1 MWCHYNVM
9 TLTVALYL
17 QVIQRNLGGS
27 GQQVMILSVQ
37 SAGQSSVAARRR
49 RRGTDSDLDVLV
61 AVKKGGNSY
70 YRGNTLR
77 RRIQQMIPEL
87 ESAMG
92 LQVDKVCDR
101 MTFVTL
107 HWESLH
113 MHGNVLKE
121 HLDFTRPKS
130 TRADSRFAPS
140 QWKTVLLCND
150 ISHWLGASLELALS
164 TQCSR
169 VPV

>member
-1 MWCHYNVM
+1 M
-9 TLTVALYL
+9 TLYL

-101 MTFVTL
+101 MTFITL
-107 HWESLH
+107 HPCTWKCIEKRISISS
-113 MHGNVLKE
+113 G
-121 HLDFTRPKS
+121 PIS
-130 TRADSRFAPS
+130 TRTDSRFVPS
-140 QWKTVLLCND
+140 QWETVLLCND
-150 ISHWLGASLELALS
+150 VSHWLGASLDSALS
-164 TQCSR
+164 TQCSW